1 MMDRRDFLKTFA
13 AAALPVPL
21 KAAARKPNII
31 IVLADDMGYA
41 DVGFTGVKD
50 IRTPNID
57 RIAHEGVTFTN
68 GYVSHPFC
76 SPTRAGLMT
85 GRYQQRFGHE
95 NNPLYDPGD
104 PDIGLPLTE
113 TLLPQVMR
121 KGGYRTGFIGKWH
134 LGATPK
140 HHPMARGFEEQYGF
154 IGGGHDYFKASP
166 EGEKREYFIPIE
178 RNGKPVEL
186 KEYLSDAFSHEAVS
200 FIHRHAK
207 EPFFLYLA
215 YNAPHTPQQVTD
227 KYLDP
232 YANIPDE
239 KRRKYA
245 AMIQAVDEGVRGVLQ
260 ALKEEKLD
268 EDTLVFFFSD
278 NGGPITVNGSSNKP
292 YRGAKGQVYDGGIHV
307 PFAARWKGRIPAGKV
322 YKQPIISLDVFA
334 TATALAGVLPS
345 NIDGVNLIPYVS
357 GESSKPPH
365 ERLFWRTGG
374 GATYAVREGRYKLV
388 KIGQQ
393 PPELYDL
400 ETDASEAN
408 DIAASNPTVLARLES
423 ARVEWNKQLRTPLF
437 QSPQPAAKK
446 KK

>member
-1 MMDRRDFLKTFA
+1 MDRRKFLRSFA
-13 AAALPVPL
+13 AGALALPAA
-21 KAAARKPNII
+21 AAARKPNII

-95 NNPLYDPGD
+95 NNPLYDPSD

-113 TLLPQVMR
+113 TLLPQFMR
-121 KGGYRTGFIGKWH
+121 KAGYRTGIIGKWH

-154 IGGGHDYFKASP
+154 IGGGHDYFTANP
-166 EGEKREYFIPIE
+166 AGEKREYFIPIE

-186 KEYLSDAFSHEAVS
+186 KEYLSDAFSREAVS

-207 EPFFLYLA
+207 EPLFLYLA

-245 AMIQAVDEGVRGVLQ
+245 GMIQAVDEGVRGVLQ

-278 NGGPITVNGSSNKP
+278 NGGPIAVNGSSNQP

-307 PFAARWKGRIPAGKV
+307 PFAARWKGRIPAGEI
-322 YKQPIISLDVFA
+322 YKQPVISLDVFA
-334 TATALAGVLPS
+334 TATALAGTLPS
-345 NIDGVNLIPYVS
+345 NIDGVNLIPYVT
-357 GESSKPPH
+357 GETSKPPH

-388 KIGQQ
+388 KIGAQQ
-393 PPELYDL
+393 PELYDL
-400 ETDASEAN
+400 ETDPSEAN
-408 DIAASNPTVLARLES
+408 NIAASNLAVLARLEN
-423 ARVEWNKQLRTPLF
+423 ARVEWNKQLRPPLF
-437 QSPQPAAKK
+437 QSPKPAAKK